1 MTTIAEVF
9 RAFGPAYVERFPHLP
24 TSHRRVI
31 DAIIHCRSGHYG
43 STLYA
48 CSDCGA
54 THWIGRACG
63 NRHCPQC
70 QNHKTRAWLDSQL
83 DRRLPGPYFLLTFTV
98 PEPLRAFLRSHQR
111 VGYGALF
118 EASSQAIKK
127 LARDPRHIGTDLPG
141 FTGVLHTWGRQLPL
155 HPHIHYL
162 VPGGGLSPERDAWL
176 PSREDFFLPVLALS
190 PIYRA
195 KFRHR
200 MQREGLLAE
209 IDPEVWCV
217 DWNVHCAPVGDGEH
231 ALRYLASYVFR
242 VAISDRRIVAFSST
256 KRTVTFRYR
265 PHDADGEQTTTLD
278 AFEFLRRFLQHVL
291 PSGFIKVRHFGFL
304 HPNCAVPLDHI
315 RSLIQHATGAWL
327 PPAPPPPD
335 ERPVCYCP
343 DCGAA
348 LAYVRTVFAT
358 GPPRLDPG

>member
-1 MTTIAEVF
+1 VAQ
-9 RAFGPAYVERFPHLP
+9 FPNLP

-31 DAIIHCRSGHYG
+31 DAICQCRSGHYG

-48 CSDCGA
+48 CPDCSA

-70 QNHKTRAWLDSQL
+70 QAHKTRAWLDTQL

-98 PEPLRAFLRSHQR
+98 PEPLRAFLRAHQR

-118 EASSQAIKK
+118 EASSQALKK

-141 FTGVLHTWGRQLPL
+141 FTGVLHTWGRLLPF
-155 HPHIHYL
+155 HPHVHYV

-176 PSREDFFLPVLALS
+176 PSRADFFLPVRALS

-195 KFRHR
+195 KFRDR
-200 MQREGLLAE
+200 MQREGLLPE
-209 IDPEVWCV
+209 IDPEVWST
-217 DWNVHCAPVGDGEH
+217 DWNVHCVPVGDGEH

-242 VAISDRRIVAFSST
+242 VALSDRRLVAFSPAEHS
-256 KRTVTFRYR
+256 VTFRYR
-265 PHDADGEQTTTLD
+265 PHDADHEQTLTLD

-291 PSGFIKVRHFGFL
+291 PPGFMKVRHFGFL

-315 RSLIQHATGAWL
+315 RSLIQQATGASL
-327 PPAPPPPD
+327 PPAPPPSD
-335 ERPVCYCP
+335 EPPVCYCP

-348 LAYVRTVFAT
+348 LVYVRTVFAR
-358 GPPRLDPG
+358 GPPRLGPR